1 MGCFAR
7 PRRVTARR
15 VLPLL
20 LLAPCLAAS
29 PPPPPPLDLLRARL
43 VAAMLPDPSDA
54 LAPAVATALRAEAP
68 WLVQTQ
74 RPDGSWP
81 DIDYTDSQDASAWNA
96 SIALQRALILG
107 VVSRGAGGGG
117 GGAGLCNA
125 SVLATRLWLS
135 RAPRNENW
143 WWQQLGEVSCVARAL
158 LLCPDAAAAAAAAA
172 RSGLW

>member
-1 MGCFAR
+1 MKALAIISDIAGPIAAGPARARTRHCMGCFAR

-107 VVSRGAGGGG
+107 VVSRGA
-117 GGAGLCNA
+117 
-125 SVLATRLWLS
+125 
-135 RAPRNENW
+135 
-143 WWQQLGEVSCVARAL
+143 VAD
-158 LLCPDAAAAAAAAA
+158 P
-172 RSGLW
+172 G